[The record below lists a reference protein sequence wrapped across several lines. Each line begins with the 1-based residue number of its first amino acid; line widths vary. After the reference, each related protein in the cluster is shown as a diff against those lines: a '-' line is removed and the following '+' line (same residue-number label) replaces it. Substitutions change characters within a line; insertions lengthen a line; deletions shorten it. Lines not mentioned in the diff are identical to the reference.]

1 MTVCA
6 FYILLATTTNRNQ
19 FLRLTTCLLEAW
31 DRVLKSWVILRL
43 DDDASSD
50 ILRLHATSDTFIDER
65 HPTLINFSRPSIA
78 LCELRPVVSSAA
90 VLPIFSAAA

>member
-6 FYILLATTTNRNQ
+6 FYILLATITNRNQ
-19 FLRLTTCLLEAW
+19 FLRLTACLLDAW
-31 DRVLKSWVILRL
+31 DCALKSWVILRL

-50 ILRLHATSDTFIDER
+50 ILRLHATSGTFIDER
-65 HPTLINFSRPSIA
+65 HPTSINSSRLSIA
-78 LCELRPVVSSAA
+78 LRELRPVISSAA